1 MRRWRANERQRARS
15 SGGSTH
21 RHAQAAATPPG
32 VPPADLRLAVRA
44 RFFSL
49 RRATAE
55 VWHAWQDVA
64 GRHLAVA
71 EPPTQP
77 NCTHRGGGLHI
88 PPHCSRSRPYRPS
101 HGRLSLSLSLSLFL
115 SLSLSLCLSL
125 QEQDQEIGAL
135 FVPWP
140 PTAAGEPAQA
150 REAVAPSQTKRVR
163 GARMARA
170 CGRCYARYQIAF
182 MPL

>member
-1 MRRWRANERQRARS
+1 MRRWRANARQRARS

-44 RFFSL
+44 RFFLSDGPQL
-49 RRATAE
+49 RSGTRGRMWLGATLR
-55 VWHAWQDVA
+55 W
-64 GRHLAVA
+64 L
-71 EPPTQP
+71 
-77 NCTHRGGGLHI
+77 
-88 PPHCSRSRPYRPS
+88 SRPHNRTAHIGAVVFTYLHTVHVRARIAPAIWS
-101 HGRLSLSLSLSLFL
+101 SRK
-115 SLSLSLCLSL
+115 
-125 QEQDQEIGAL
+125 QDQEIGAL